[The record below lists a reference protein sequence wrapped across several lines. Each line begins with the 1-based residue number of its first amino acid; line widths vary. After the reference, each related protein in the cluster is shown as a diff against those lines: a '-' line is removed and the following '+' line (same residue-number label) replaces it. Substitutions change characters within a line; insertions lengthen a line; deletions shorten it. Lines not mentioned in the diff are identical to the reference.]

1 MPIIYL
7 KHPIHGTKVAT
18 MEAEAEHDEAQ
29 GWERYELDTQP
40 AIVEEAVEEV
50 IAAPVNTLEKRTRRK
65 TAE

>member
-7 KHPIHGTKVAT
+7 KHPDHGTKVAT

-29 GWERYELDTQP
+29 GWKRYELDTQP
-40 AIVEEAVEEV
+40 EVVEEAVEET

>member
-18 MEAEAEHDEAQ
+18 MDAEADYDEAQ

-50 IAAPVNTLEKRTRRK
+50 IAAPVNTLEVKRRRK
-65 TAE
+65 TSE